1 MDRGKTTLAI
11 TLALFA
17 TYIMAAPFFT
27 VYQIQSAAEKN
38 DGEALSEYIDFPSVR
53 QSLKDQINVMFAK
66 EILADE
72 DMRDNPFA
80 ALGTAFAG
88 VMLDKMLDAYV
99 TPAGITQLMA
109 GENPQSGTEQGGDSD
124 SGSERK
130 PLKDASMSYKSID
143 KFVVK
148 VEGAHGGEVEF
159 ILRRQGINW
168 KITEVI
174 IPLK

>member
-11 TLALFA
+11 TFGLFA
-17 TYIMAAPFFT
+17 LYVVAAPFFT

-38 DGEALSEYIDFPSVR
+38 DGDALSEHIDFPSVR
-53 QSLKDQINVMFAK
+53 QSLKDQLNVMLAK
-66 EILADE
+66 GIVADE

-88 VMLDKMLDAYV
+88 VMVDKMVDTYV
-99 TPAGITQLMA
+99 TPAGISQLMA
-109 GENPQSGTEQGGDSD
+109 GKNPQSGPEQGGDSD
-124 SGSERK
+124 SSSERK
-130 PLKDASMSYKSID
+130 PLENASMSYESID

-148 VEGAHGGEVEF
+148 VEGADGGEGKFV
-159 ILRRQGINW
+159 LRRQGINW

-174 IPLK
+174 IPLE